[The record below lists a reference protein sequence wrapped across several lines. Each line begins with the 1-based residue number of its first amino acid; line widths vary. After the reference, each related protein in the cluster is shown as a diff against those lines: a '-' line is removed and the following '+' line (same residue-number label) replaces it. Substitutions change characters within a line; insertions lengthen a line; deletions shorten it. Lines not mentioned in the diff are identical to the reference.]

1 MKILNIT
8 NETINAAKQYVDDVL
23 TVKIWN
29 EYGYDYPYD
38 VVERWYR
45 ENKSLP
51 YQFRLAVL
59 AITVA
64 RGSDGESIQLPSNDE
79 VRRWLPIVYK
89 ATKKRIPLKAV
100 YCSIRDY
107 EDGKY
112 FVYNMFTGR
121 GIWRKAPLCDWGY
134 DIPIDVYGVYDA
146 HVREYNIWCNRNFEH
161 CSEYSSCDECFDK
174 RKEVAC

>member
-1 MKILNIT
+1 MKIQNIE
-8 NETINAAKQYVDDVL
+8 NATINHAKQYVDDVL

-59 AITVA
+59 ATVIA
-64 RGSDGESIQLPSNDE
+64 RGSDGESLQLPSNDE

-89 ATKKRIPLKAV
+89 ATKKK
-100 YCSIRDY
+100 
-107 EDGKY
+107 
-112 FVYNMFTGR
+112 N
-121 GIWRKAPLCDWGY
+121 
-134 DIPIDVYGVYDA
+134 PIEGC
-146 HVREYNIWCNRNFEH
+146 ILQQ
-161 CSEYSSCDECFDK
+161 SGL
-174 RKEVAC
+174 

>member
-1 MKILNIT
+1 MKIQNIENT
-8 NETINAAKQYVDDVL
+8 TINQAKQYVDDVL

-64 RGSDGESIQLPSNDE
+64 RGSDGESLQLPSNDE

-100 YCSIRDY
+100 YCSNRDY
-107 EDGKY
+107 NNGDFY
-112 FVYNMFTGR
+112 VYNLFTGK
-121 GIWRKAPLCDWGY
+121 GGLEK
-134 DIPIDVYGVYDA
+134 
-146 HVREYNIWCNRNFEH
+146 
-161 CSEYSSCDECFDK
+161 SS
-174 RKEVAC
+174 RT